1 MRRTLINEVTER
13 KLPMTEQTVNQ
24 IESNDY
30 WSQRL
35 VLESE
40 LCFSEPC
47 DKIFGALAK
56 AQANFTAVA
65 KNRTAG
71 KGGSFSYQ
79 YADYADVLE
88 MALPHLAKEGLAF
101 MQPIHGDKM
110 SCLLGHSSGQ
120 WIKASANC
128 PQTPKIQDQ
137 GAVFTYMKRYTM
149 SALLGVSAQ
158 EDTDAQGVDTS
169 NNSKSN
175 GNASNSNKSNSQSNQ
190 SKNSGDTS
198 LLAGETP
205 DELIASIKKC
215 GWAKPHIK
223 NHFSKHWNEYLARL
237 KNADRVKFAQD
248 YGDYMAGEK
257 ATA

>member
-1 MRRTLINEVTER
+1 MQRTLINEVTER
-13 KLPMTEQTVNQ
+13 KLPMSEETVNQ
-24 IESNDY
+24 IVPRQALAGDIDLC
-30 WSQRL
+30 WSDN
-35 VLESE
+35 
-40 LCFSEPC
+40 C

-88 MALPHLAKEGLAF
+88 MALPCLAKEGLAF

-110 SCLLGHSSGQ
+110 SCFLGHSSGQ

-128 PQTPKIQDQ
+128 PQAPKIQDQ

-169 NNSKSN
+169 KSN
-175 GNASNSNKSNSQSNQ
+175 GNASNSNQSNGKSNN
-190 SKNSGDTS
+190 SKKGEETS
-198 LLAGETP
+198 LLAGNSP
-205 DELIASIKKC
+205 AELIASIEKS

-237 KNADRVKFAQD
+237 KNQDRVKFAND
-248 YGDYMAGEK
+248 YGVYMSGEK

>member
-1 MRRTLINEVTER
+1 MD
-13 KLPMTEQTVNQ
+13 EQTVNQ
-24 IESNDY
+24 IESSPPIQRTHVGEIDLC
-30 WSQRL
+30 WSN
-35 VLESE
+35 
-40 LCFSEPC
+40 PC
-47 DKIFGALAK
+47 DKVFGALAQS
-56 AQANFTAVA
+56 QAKFTAVA
-65 KNRTAG
+65 KNRSAG

-110 SCLLGHSSGQ
+110 SCILGHSSGQ

-128 PQTPKIQDQ
+128 PQTQKIQDQ

-169 NNSKSN
+169 KSE
-175 GNASNSNKSNSQSNQ
+175 GNSNQ
-190 SKNSGDTS
+190 SKQSNGKSNKSKKGEETS

-205 DELIASIKKC
+205 EALIDSINKST
-215 GWAKPHIK
+215 WAKPHLK
-223 NHFSKHWNEYLARL
+223 NHFSKHWNEYLARFDN
-237 KNADRVKFAQD
+237 KGRVKFAND
-248 YGDYMAGEK
+248 YADEMAKKVAE
-257 ATA
+257 TA

>member
-1 MRRTLINEVTER
+1 MD
-13 KLPMTEQTVNQ
+13 EQTVNQ
-24 IESNDY
+24 IESNEY

-35 VLESE
+35 ILESE

-47 DKIFGALAK
+47 DKVFGALAK

-65 KNRTAG
+65 KNRSAG

-88 MALPHLAKEGLAF
+88 MALPCLAKEGLAF
-101 MQPIHGDKM
+101 LQPIHGDKM
-110 SCLLGHSSGQ
+110 SCILGHSSGQ

-128 PQTPKIQDQ
+128 PQAQKIQDQ

-169 NNSKSN
+169 KSE
-175 GNASNSNKSNSQSNQ
+175 GNSNQ
-190 SKNSGDTS
+190 SKQSNGKSNKSKKGEETS

-205 DELIASIKKC
+205 EALIDSINKST
-215 GWAKPHIK
+215 WAKPHLK
-223 NHFSKHWNEYLARL
+223 NHFSKHWNEYLARFDN
-237 KNADRVKFAQD
+237 KGRVKFAND
-248 YGDYMAGEK
+248 YADEMAKKVAE
-257 ATA
+257 TA

>member
-1 MRRTLINEVTER
+1 MD
-13 KLPMTEQTVNQ
+13 EQTVNQ
-24 IESNDY
+24 IEFIPSHVGEIDLRWSN
-30 WSQRL
+30 S
-35 VLESE
+35 
-40 LCFSEPC
+40 C

-101 MQPIHGDKM
+101 LQPIHGEKM
-110 SCLLGHSSGQ
+110 SCILGHSSGQ

-128 PQTPKIQDQ
+128 PQSPKIQDQ

-169 NNSKSN
+169 KSEGNSNQSNNSN
-175 GNASNSNKSNSQSNQ
+175 GKSNKSN
-190 SKNSGDTS
+190 KAEETS

-205 DELIASIKKC
+205 ETLIDSINKST
-215 GWAKPHIK
+215 WAKPHLK
-223 NHFSKHWNEYLARL
+223 NHFSKHWNEYLARFDN
-237 KNADRVKFAQD
+237 KGRVKFAND
-248 YGDYMAGEK
+248 YSEVMSKKVAE
-257 ATA
+257 TA

>member
-1 MRRTLINEVTER
+1 MD
-13 KLPMTEQTVNQ
+13 EQTVNQ
-24 IESNDY
+24 IESRAPYAGEIDLC
-30 WSQRL
+30 WSEQ
-35 VLESE
+35 S
-40 LCFSEPC
+40 

-88 MALPHLAKEGLAF
+88 MALPCLAKEGLAF
-101 MQPIHGDKM
+101 LQPIHGDKM
-110 SCLLGHSSGQ
+110 SCILGHSSGQ

-169 NNSKSN
+169 KSEGNSN
-175 GNASNSNKSNSQSNQ
+175 QSNKSNGKSNK
-190 SKNSGDTS
+190 SKKGEETS

-205 DELIASIKKC
+205 EALIDSINKST
-215 GWAKPHIK
+215 WAKPHLK
-223 NHFSKHWNEYLARL
+223 NHFSKHWNEYLARFDN
-237 KNADRVKFAQD
+237 KGRVKFAND
-248 YGDYMAGEK
+248 YSEVMSKQVAE
-257 ATA
+257 TA